1 MQAAVRIA
9 YFKLYYPVEYYTA
22 ILTRYGA
29 KNNVANFPYD
39 AAINVSSL
47 EQYEAIVKNIKEN
60 STRPEQEKDGIRL
73 ALIIYEAK
81 LRGITL
87 SPATLNSHYRFFA
100 INPDDNTNIIRPLTS
115 IAGIGEGLATKIYN
129 DISLN
134 GAAGVDE
141 LYERTMVTFDEETGK
156 STTKKIYTD
165 SVLLKLNLPV
175 PEDLT
180 DAEKE
185 LAKKYKIA
193 ISKFSKVYVR
203 KKLEEYK
210 LNPPYEI
217 TEKDKAL
224 SKLIKIKSSDFETT
238 KDFKQKLEE
247 EIELL
252 QSIEPKAAEKIEK
265 INKKYSES
273 PE

>member
-39 AAINVSSL
+39 AAVNVSSL

-156 STTKKIYTD
+156 STTKKIHTD

>member
-29 KNNVANFPYD
+29 KNNA
-39 AAINVSSL
+39 
-47 EQYEAIVKNIKEN
+47 
-60 STRPEQEKDGIRL
+60 
-73 ALIIYEAK
+73 
-81 LRGITL
+81 
-87 SPATLNSHYRFFA
+87 HYRFFA

-115 IAGIGEGLATKIYN
+115 IAGVGEGLATKIYN

-203 KKLEEYK
+203 NKIKEYQ

-224 SKLIKIKSSDFETT
+224 QKLIKIKVSDFETT
-238 KDFKQKLEE
+238 KDFKQKLDE
-247 EIELL
+247 EIELIC
-252 QSIEPKAAEKIEK
+252 SIDPKIALKVQK
-265 INKKYSES
+265 INEKYDNS

>member
-39 AAINVSSL
+39 AAVNVSSL

-100 INPDDNTNIIRPLTS
+100 INPEDRNNIIRPLTS
-115 IAGIGEGLATKIYN
+115 IAGVGEGLANKIYN
-129 DISLN
+129 DISVN
-134 GAAGVDE
+134 GVANIDE
-141 LYERTMVTFDEETGK
+141 LYERTMIVFDEETGK
-156 STTKKIYTD
+156 TSLRKIYTD
-165 SVLLKLNLPV
+165 SVLLKLGLPV
-175 PEDLT
+175 PEELSEE
-180 DAEKE
+180 EKA

-193 ISKFSKVYVR
+193 ISKFSKIYVR
-203 KKLEEYK
+203 NKIKEYQ

-224 SKLIKIKSSDFETT
+224 QKLIKIKLSDFETT
-238 KDFKQKLEE
+238 KDFKQKLDED
-247 EIELL
+247 IELIC
-252 QSIEPKAAEKIEK
+252 SIDPKIALKVQK
-265 INKKYSES
+265 INEKYDNS

>member
-39 AAINVSSL
+39 AAVNVSSL
-47 EQYEAIVKNIKEN
+47 EQYEAIVKSIKEN

-115 IAGIGEGLATKIYN
+115 IAGVGEGLATKIYN

-203 KKLEEYK
+203 NKIKEYQ

-224 SKLIKIKSSDFETT
+224 QKLIKIKVSDFETT
-238 KDFKQKLEE
+238 KDFKQKLDE
-247 EIELL
+247 EIELIC
-252 QSIEPKAAEKIEK
+252 SIDPKIALKVQK
-265 INKKYSES
+265 INEKYDNS

>member
-39 AAINVSSL
+39 AAVNVSSL

-100 INPDDNTNIIRPLTS
+100 INPEDNTNIIRPLTS
-115 IAGIGEGLATKIYN
+115 IAGIGEGLANKIYN

-134 GAAGVDE
+134 GVAGVDE
-141 LYERTMVTFDEETGK
+141 LYERTMIVFDEETGK
-156 STTKKIYTD
+156 TSSRKIYTD
-165 SVLLKLNLPV
+165 SVLLKLGLPV
-175 PEDLT
+175 PEELSEE
-180 DAEKE
+180 EKA

-193 ISKFSKVYVR
+193 ISKFSKIYVR
-203 KKLEEYK
+203 NKIKEYQ

-224 SKLIKIKSSDFETT
+224 QKLIKIKPSDFETT
-238 KDFKQKLEE
+238 KDFKQKLDE
-247 EIELL
+247 EIELIC
-252 QSIEPKAAEKIEK
+252 SIDPKIALKVQK
-265 INKKYSES
+265 INEKYDNS